1 MDYRRLVETVPPGKK
16 DALLNKLVDIILSSK
31 NDDKM
36 PGRLAN
42 TILHQWQQDTLLSE
56 YGLTA
61 LLEAAVLLDSEKTV
75 ETLTALELKD
85 VAEIVKGATTP

>member
-36 PGRLAN
+36 SGKLAN

-56 YGLTA
+56 FGLTA
-61 LLEAAVLLDSEKTV
+61 LLEAAVLLDSPKTI
-75 ETLTALELKD
+75 ETLTALELND